1 MGSFTSEQRKAR
13 GNGINAY
20 RMDPATGA
28 WTHIQQVGDLV
39 NPSFLVLSKD
49 QRALYSVHGD
59 ENHATA
65 FAVDPESGKLK
76 LLGRADTGGK
86 NGVRQAL
93 DPSGKF
99 LIVANYASGTVA
111 VLPVAE
117 DGALRDKSQL
127 VELKGTPGPHRVR
140 QTSSHPHD
148 IVFDPSG
155 RFVVVPDLGLDRTFV
170 FRFDPAG
177 GQLTE
182 ASFVDGRPTSGP
194 RHVAFHPTR
203 PIMWILNEL
212 DSTMTTCQWDG
223 ERGALR
229 PVQVITTLAT
239 GYTGNSTA
247 AELAVS
253 PSGGLRLCVEPR
265 RRRYLRLCGGPGHG
279 RAERGGMGAEPGQ
292 RPALHR
298 AHALGAASSTP
309 PTRWATPSSPIASI
323 PPAAASPRPGRWCRA
338 RRRSPSHSPEADRF
352 TRHKTRSVPLPLG
365 GGVRGGVP
373 SICWV
378 ATRACNCTT
387 PSPSPAGCGLA
398 RFRRA

>member
-1 MGSFTSEQRKAR
+1 LAQQPAAGRPVYAYVGSFTSAERKAR
-13 GNGINAY
+13 GNGINVY

-28 WTHIQQVGDLV
+28 WTHVQQVGELV

-59 ENHATA
+59 ESHATA
-65 FAVDPESGKLK
+65 FAVDPASGLLK
-76 LLGRADTGGK
+76 LIGRGSTGGK
-86 NGVRQAL
+86 NGVHQAL

-117 DGALRDKSQL
+117 DGALRNQTQL

-140 QTSSHPHD
+140 QVSSHPHD

-170 FRFDPAG
+170 FRFDPAAG
-177 GQLTE
+177 RLTE

-212 DSTMTTCQWDG
+212 DSTMTACQWDG

-229 PVQVITTLAT
+229 PVQIMSTLRT
-239 GYTGNSTA
+239 SFTGNSTA
-247 AELAVS
+247 AELAVA
-253 PSGGLRLCVEPR
+253 PSGNFV
-265 RRRYLRLCGGPGHG
+265 Y
-279 RAERGGMGAEPGQ
+279 ASNRGGDDIAVHVVDQGTGVLSPVEWVPTQGK
-292 RPALHR
+292 RPRFIGLTPSGRFMYAANEDGDTVATYR
-298 AHALGAASSTP
+298 VDAASGKLTP
-309 PTRWATPSSPIASI
+309 TGQVVQAGTPVTIA
-323 PPAAASPRPGRWCRA
+323 
-338 RRRSPSHSPEADRF
+338 F
-352 TRHKTRSVPLPLG
+352 TG
-365 GGVRGGVP
+365 G
-373 SICWV
+373 
-378 ATRACNCTT
+378 
-387 PSPSPAGCGLA
+387 
-398 RFRRA
+398 

>member
-1 MGSFTSEQRKAR
+1 MMCGAHKKIREDIMNSSNTLGMTRREALIGAGAALLASPAFAQQSPGRPVYAYVGSFTSAERKAR
-13 GNGINAY
+13 GNGVNVF

-28 WTHIQQVGDLV
+28 WTHIQTIGDLV

-223 ERGALR
+223 DRGALR

-253 PSGGLRLCVEPR
+253 PSGAFV
-265 RRRYLRLCGGPGHG
+265 Y
-279 RAERGGMGAEPGQ
+279 ASNRGGDDICVYAVDQATGALTAVEWVPSQGKGPRFIGLTPSGRFLYAANELGDTIATYRVDPTSGRLTPTGQ
-292 RPALHR
+292 VVQ
-298 AHALGAASSTP
+298 S
-309 PTRWATPSSPIASI
+309 ATPVTIA
-323 PPAAASPRPGRWCRA
+323 
-338 RRRSPSHSPEADRF
+338 F
-352 TRHKTRSVPLPLG
+352 TG
-365 GGVRGGVP
+365 G
-373 SICWV
+373 
-378 ATRACNCTT
+378 
-387 PSPSPAGCGLA
+387 
-398 RFRRA
+398 

>member
-1 MGSFTSEQRKAR
+1 MNSHNSTTRRETLLGAGAVLLTAPALAQQPAAGRPVYAYVGSFTSAERKAR
-13 GNGINAY
+13 GNGINVY
-20 RMDPATGA
+20 RMDPATGV
-28 WTHIQQVGDLV
+28 WSHVQQVGELV

-93 DPSGKF
+93 DPSGRF
-99 LIVANYASGTVA
+99 LVVANYASGTVA

-117 DGALRDKSQL
+117 DGALRNQTQL

-140 QTSSHPHD
+140 QVSSHPHD

-170 FRFDPAG
+170 FRFDPAA

-229 PVQVITTLAT
+229 PVQVISTLRT

-247 AELAVS
+247 AELAVA
-253 PSGGLRLCVEPR
+253 PSGAFV
-265 RRRYLRLCGGPGHG
+265 Y
-279 RAERGGMGAEPGQ
+279 ASNRGGDDVCVYAVDQATGALSPVEWVPTQGKGPRFIALTPSGRLLYAANEVGDTVVTYRVDPASGRLTPTGQ
-292 RPALHR
+292 VVQ
-298 AHALGAASSTP
+298 S
-309 PTRWATPSSPIASI
+309 ATPVTIA
-323 PPAAASPRPGRWCRA
+323 
-338 RRRSPSHSPEADRF
+338 F
-352 TRHKTRSVPLPLG
+352 TG
-365 GGVRGGVP
+365 G
-373 SICWV
+373 
-378 ATRACNCTT
+378 
-387 PSPSPAGCGLA
+387 
-398 RFRRA
+398 